1 MGASDTYAGN
11 PAQDGD
17 VVLYQSDND
26 GDINIVGGITE
37 MTAGFDT
44 MIYLTLYGGNVEDP
58 GRDDKSKQW
67 WGNWTEPDP
76 ARHYRGEYQNLI
88 QGLPASSANLVLVE
102 GAAKR
107 DIERA
112 FVDTKIADS
121 VTVSASIPKRNQIK
135 LTIAI
140 TAEGKRS
147 DYEFTENW
155 ESTI

>member
-11 PAQDGD
+11 PAQEGD
-17 VVLYQSDND
+17 VLLYQSDND

-112 FVDTKIADS
+112 FVDTKIADK
-121 VTVSASIPKRNQIK
+121 VTVAATIPARNQIK
-135 LTIAI
+135 ITIGIEAD
-140 TAEGKRS
+140 GKRS